1 MAKTNDNSKFFM
13 DPVSSST
20 DLEFLSTLLE
30 AEDNT
35 YPWNPADEYSEEYF
49 CEIEKQ
55 FSMQDVLDEEI
66 TERSR
71 SFYNKI
77 DNLWSQNLNTSYYK
91 CSTKTSVV
99 TNLKESLLSA
109 FATQIPQE
117 WLEKIALEA
126 SNTFKSRKSLGEQLV
141 GCVQAVLPQWAAE
154 DLNVM
159 ARPYAFAMRD
169 GQTPSTKSAL
179 KPLNERSWSA
189 LSEVEQAKVS
199 LLVAY
204 QALQELNNSGSQE

>member
-1 MAKTNDNSKFFM
+1 MTKKNDNSEFLM
-13 DPVSSST
+13 HPVPSST

-35 YPWNPADEYSEEYF
+35 YPWNPGDEYSEEYF
-49 CEIEKQ
+49 CEIEEQ
-55 FSMQDVLDEEI
+55 FAMQDVLDEEI

-71 SFYNKI
+71 SFYKQL

-91 CSTKTSVV
+91 CNTKSSILI
-99 TNLKESLLSA
+99 NLKENLLSA

-126 SNTFKSRKSLGEQLV
+126 TNTFKSRKPLGEQLV
-141 GCVQAVLPQWAAE
+141 GCVQAVLPQWATE
-154 DLNVM
+154 DLNVI

-169 GQTPSTKSAL
+169 GKTPSTKSVL
-179 KPLNERSWSA
+179 KPLNERSWST

-204 QALQELNNSGSQE
+204 QALQELKDSSSEG

>member
-1 MAKTNDNSKFFM
+1 MAKTNNSEFFM
-13 DPVSSST
+13 HPVPSST
-20 DLEFLSTLLE
+20 DLELLSTLLE

-55 FSMQDVLDEEI
+55 FPMQDVLNEEI
-66 TERSR
+66 SERSR
-71 SFYNKI
+71 NFYNQL

-91 CSTKTSVV
+91 YNTKDSVV
-99 TNLKESLLSA
+99 ANLKESLLSA

-126 SNTFKSRKSLGEQLV
+126 SNTFKSSKPLGDKLV
-141 GCVQAVLPQWAAE
+141 ECVQAVLPEWAAE

-169 GQTPSTKSAL
+169 GKNPATKSSAL
-179 KPLNERSWSA
+179 NSLNKRSWSA

-199 LLVAY
+199 LLVAF
-204 QALQELNNSGSQE
+204 QAFQELDDSASQE

>member
-1 MAKTNDNSKFFM
+1 MAKKNDNSQFFM
-13 DPVSSST
+13 HSVPSST
-20 DLEFLSTLLE
+20 DLELLSTLLE

-55 FSMQDVLDEEI
+55 FAMQDVLDEEI

-71 SFYNKI
+71 SFYNQL
-77 DNLWSQNLNTSYYK
+77 DNLWSQNFNTSYYK
-91 CSTKTSVV
+91 CSTKASVV

-109 FATQIPQE
+109 FAAQIPQE

-126 SNTFKSRKSLGEQLV
+126 TNTFKSRESFGEQLV
-141 GCVQAVLPQWAAE
+141 KCVQAVLPQWATE

-169 GQTPSTKSAL
+169 GETPSTKSAL
-179 KPLNERSWSA
+179 KSLKERNWSA
-189 LSEVEQAKVS
+189 LSEVEQARVS
-199 LLVAY
+199 LMVAY
-204 QALQELNNSGSQE
+204 QALQELKDSGSPE